1 MTAPLV
7 ARPLSAEAFRPFG
20 DVLEA
25 QGDPD
30 RIIND
35 GHCGRWH
42 DRARIDMAG
51 GPAGLSIFRAS
62 PRRFPVSIGLLE
74 RHPLG
79 SQAFVPMAAA
89 PFLVV
94 VAPDAGGLPGA
105 PLAFVAGP
113 GQGVN
118 YLRGV
123 WHAVLTPL
131 APPGLFAVLDRVD
144 EAPNLE
150 EHRLPAPLVVVPDA
164 ASGAGLEI

>member
-1 MTAPLV
+1 MTRPLV
-7 ARPLSAEAFRPFG
+7 AEPLTAEAFRPFG

-25 QGDPD
+25 RGAPD
-30 RIIND
+30 RLINE

-42 DRARIDMAG
+42 DRARIDLAG
-51 GPAGLSIFRAS
+51 GPAGLSVFRAE

-79 SQAFVPMAAA
+79 SQAFMPMAGT

-94 VAPDAGGLPGA
+94 VAPDAGGAPGP

-118 YLRGV
+118 YLRGT

-131 APPGLFAVLDRVD
+131 SAPGIFAVLDRVD
-144 EAPNLE
+144 DVPNLE
-150 EHRLPAPLVVVPDA
+150 EHRLPAPLVVVPGEGLA
-164 ASGAGLEI
+164 AGLEI